1 MRSQSNIIWLILQYY
16 STILMSI
23 MNISNYVQFPFH
35 CIWENLSISNFLL
48 LCCSLKSVNM
58 FNRCLHLLTNYLWEE
73 SADLLTLYTKN
84 IAHPSAA
91 ELIKTHHQKG
101 KPAFREFFNS
111 LGDDTMFY
119 KPIKKNKIDFFG
131 QDQAGPKVTKERV
144 LKDDCRLFSQL
155 FISCQSREC
164 DLLEFMKHENQS
176 FLQHWVTMGNFMR
189 VKNPS

>member
-1 MRSQSNIIWLILQYY
+1 M
-16 STILMSI
+16 
-23 MNISNYVQFPFH
+23 
-35 CIWENLSISNFLL
+35 
-48 LCCSLKSVNM
+48 CCSLKSVNM
-58 FNRCLHLLTNYLWEE
+58 FNICLHLLTNYLWEE
-73 SADLLTLYTKN
+73 SADLLTLDTKN

-101 KPAFREFFNS
+101 KAACWEFFNS

-119 KPIKKNKIDFFG
+119 KPIKKNKIDFFFFC
-131 QDQAGPKVTKERV
+131 QDQAGPKDTKERV

-176 FLQHWVTMGNFMR
+176 FTAALSDNGQLHAC
-189 VKNPS
+189 